1 MSNYTIILPVLNEK
15 DNILKLIIELEKIFI
30 NCNYEIIVV
39 DDSST
44 DGTTQLL
51 NDLKVKKNFFKHILR
66 NKKKNLVD
74 SLNEG
79 ISEAK
84 FNKIIWMD
92 CDFSHPPKSLKKIFN
107 YVDKYKMI
115 SFSRFNKNSKRYF
128 ELDHNQNKYFI
139 DNLSF
144 FFK

>member
-51 NDLKVKKNFFKHILR
+51 NDLKVKK
-66 NKKKNLVD
+66 
-74 SLNEG
+74 
-79 ISEAK
+79 
-84 FNKIIWMD
+84 
-92 CDFSHPPKSLKKIFN
+92 IF
-107 YVDKYKMI
+107 
-115 SFSRFNKNSKRYF
+115 
-128 ELDHNQNKYFI
+128 
-139 DNLSF
+139 LSIF
-144 FFK
+144 